1 MIFCC
6 KEHVELALDIMVD
19 EHELAPILE
28 EVKNSEDLST
38 PCEYC
43 TNSAAYIV
51 ANKNSDT

>member
-28 EVKNSEDLST
+28 EVKREVELST

-43 TNSAAYIV
+43 SNPAAYIV
-51 ANKNSDT
+51 ANKNSGT

>member
-28 EVKNSEDLST
+28 EVKREVELST

-43 TNSAAYIV
+43 SNPAAYIV